1 MKTLAQ
7 PKYEI
12 IQPIWFE
19 PDREYLLDVVSKLK
33 WKQYTHKNGKVI
45 DNYKYAHYH
54 DDQLQGF
61 IDIMPMLR
69 QCKWRSSF
77 VKITG
82 SELEWHTDKN
92 NKCAIIWGLKGW
104 EDSCTYFNPGRIDG
118 GRADH
123 YRKWV
128 YKDAIMDTTV
138 QHKVKLKSG
147 EKIIYKISIIDK
159 DFQWLCNSWAKV
171 YKGFKL

>member
-1 MKTLAQ
+1 LKILA
-7 PKYEI
+7 PRKYEI

-19 PDREYLLDVVSKLK
+19 PDREYLLDIVSKLE
-33 WKQYTHKNGKVI
+33 WNQYVHKNGKRI
-45 DNYKYAHYH
+45 DNYKFAHYH

-61 IDIMPMLR
+61 IETMPFLR
-69 QCKWRSSF
+69 KCKWRSSF
-77 VKITG
+77 VRITG

-104 EDSCTYFNPGRIDG
+104 EDSCTFFNPGRIDG
-118 GRADH
+118 GKPAH

-138 QHKVKLKSG
+138 QHKVELKSG

-159 DFQWLCNSWAKV
+159 DFQWLCTEWAKA